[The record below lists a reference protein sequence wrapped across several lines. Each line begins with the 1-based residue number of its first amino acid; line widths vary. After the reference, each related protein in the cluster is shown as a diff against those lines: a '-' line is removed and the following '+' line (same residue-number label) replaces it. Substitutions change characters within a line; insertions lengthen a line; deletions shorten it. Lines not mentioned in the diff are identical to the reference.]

1 MYLLFFILMNDR
13 DLRSSSTVSV
23 NGERARHAKAPFQ
36 RTQRCSRSPGHVS
49 RAFLLVR
56 ARISTRPTSCA
67 PVCSR
72 SVRLLFLT
80 AEPAAQLLS
89 PHPLPH
95 AIQFQLWHW
104 MGCLQC
110 GQVWMPPLSGTSTA
124 STAATHFTL
133 ALTLEDDVNDTSP
146 PSELTVALNAKKNDT
161 FPENVLTRR
170 DCHLVVQPRG
180 LLHPPQLLPSPAC
193 RPRSDCMLW
202 SPTVTLSLRM
212 CSDIRSVNRS
222 MSRSCRT
229 AKEWPVQFWRVRYFY
244 LVC

>member
-1 MYLLFFILMNDR
+1 MNDR
-13 DLRSSSTVSV
+13 DLRPSPTESV

-36 RTQRCSRSPGHVS
+36 CACKGVPAPGS
-49 RAFLLVR
+49 CFTRIPAR
-56 ARISTRPTSCA
+56 ARTYFHSPNI
-67 PVCSR
+67 VCSR
-72 SVRLLFLT
+72 VFSLG
-80 AEPAAQLLS
+80 AS
-89 PHPLPH
+89 PLPH
-95 AIQFQLWHW
+95 CRTCCATAFSSSAASCDTVPALALDGLPPMWSSR
-104 MGCLQC
+104 
-110 GQVWMPPLSGTSTA
+110 MPPLSGTSTA

-170 DCHLVVQPRG
+170 DCNLVVQPRG

-202 SPTVTLSLRM
+202 SPAVTLSLRM

-222 MSRSCRT
+222 MSRSSRT